1 MTPPRTVI
9 VGSALPLLILIGLI
23 GFPPARIALGLEG
36 PQSPSPGSNT
46 LPISGTREPISVS
59 RVPAGMSSEATEA
72 DEALSLARLRR
83 SISAGQELAFIGTE
97 IVSAWHQNGSTTR
110 VLVLSQGPDGVRT
123 ASAQDVGAGER
134 RVTEPASGGDALAG
148 LSDRALEALAASYD
162 LRIGG
167 TDRVAG
173 RAATMVV
180 AAKHGQEAARM
191 WLDDRTGLLLRQDVF
206 DAAGRLH
213 RMAAFVSL
221 TLTATS
227 EPTATPNVTSAG
239 SPLRAPTQGFGVGG
253 VTLPAAR
260 RSIQEPRA
268 TPAPAPSG
276 PWSDVVSPAE
286 LTTLRT
292 AGWPCPAALAA
303 GFVLLDARRTTTSGG
318 STLHLT
324 YGDGLSAISVFLQR
338 GQLDSAGLTGL
349 TAQKWDDTEVYVR
362 EGWPDVMVWQGG
374 PTVITAI
381 GEAEPADLRSILS
394 ALPRQSNHGTL
405 ASWQHR
411 MGSALAWFKI

>member
-1 MTPPRTVI
+1 V
-9 VGSALPLLILIGLI
+9 VA
-23 GFPPARIALGLEG
+23 
-36 PQSPSPGSNT
+36 
-46 LPISGTREPISVS
+46 VS
-59 RVPAGMSSEATEA
+59 SRSTQAE
-72 DEALSLARLRR
+72 EALSLARLRR
-83 SISAGQELAFIGTE
+83 SISAGEELAFVGTE
-97 IVSAWHQNGSTTR
+97 IVSAWHQNGSSTR
-110 VLVLSQGPDGVRT
+110 VLDLSQSSDGVRT
-123 ASAQDVGAGER
+123 VNARDVGAGEQR
-134 RVTEPASGGDALAG
+134 MTQSAPDSDALTG
-148 LSDRALEALAASYD
+148 LSERALEALAAGYD

-173 RAATMVV
+173 RAATVVVV
-180 AAKHGQEAARM
+180 AKQGRESARL

-221 TLTATS
+221 TLTAEPPATS
-227 EPTATPNVTSAG
+227 PEVGTSG
-239 SPLRAPTQGFGVGG
+239 TLLRAPVHGFGVPGLT
-253 VTLPAAR
+253 VPAAN
-260 RSIQEPRA
+260 RSSQEPKA
-268 TPAPAPSG
+268 TPAPSPSG
-276 PWSDVVSPAE
+276 PWSDVVSPTE
-286 LTTLRT
+286 LAALRT

-303 GFVLLDARRTTTSGG
+303 GFVLLDARRTTTSGS

-338 GQLDSAGLTGL
+338 GQLDSARLTGL
-349 TAQKWDDTEVYVR
+349 TAQKWDGTEVYVR
-362 EGWPDVMVWQGG
+362 AGWPDVMVWQGG

-405 ASWQHR
+405 GSWQQR